1 MNPNERILQVMEYL
15 MAAGSK
21 PVKQVDISRELGLA
35 PATVN
40 RIVKTL
46 SDRGYLLRTSQKY
59 CICNFRL
66 TRNVPMS
73 EEYLSILNSLMN
85 DITDERQVSM
95 EAVVA
100 TGFDFIWHS
109 RTELPNA
116 TVAIRATTGFRRSIF
131 ELDAMSRLY
140 LSRFD
145 WEDVSYKFFPGGF
158 FTSGVEMRTLKPEEA
173 RELIEGAAKGHFQC
187 DFDGNHVGVRR
198 FATIIE
204 DIDGQPLHLLS
215 MAEAATPVRD
225 RKAHI
230 SEARRILGNARI
242 VLQQQILKEVDT
254 ESGSHY
260 PATAG

>member
-15 MAAGSK
+15 MAAGTQ
-21 PVKQVDISRELGLA
+21 PVKQVEIARDLGIA

-40 RIVKTL
+40 RIIKTL
-46 SDRGYLLRTSQKY
+46 SDRGYLFRTSQKY

-73 EEYLSILNSLMN
+73 AEYLWILNSLMN
-85 DITDERQVSM
+85 DITEQHQVSM

-100 TGFDFIWHS
+100 TGFDFVWHS

-116 TVAIRATTGFRRSIF
+116 TVAIRATAGFRRSIF

-145 WEDVSYKFFPGGF
+145 WGDVCYKFFPGGF

-173 RELIEGAAKGHFQC
+173 RDLVAAAAQDHFQC

-204 DIDGQPLHLLS
+204 DSEGKPLHLLS
-215 MAEAATPVRD
+215 MAEAATPVLDRD
-225 RKAHI
+225 ARI
-230 SEARRILGNARI
+230 SEARRILSNARV
-242 VLQQQILKEVDT
+242 VLQQQISKEA
-254 ESGSHY
+254 ESKSGSMS